1 MSRER
6 LSRRTV
12 LRGALAGLGVAVAL
26 PSLEAMLG
34 RRSALGQNAAAP
46 KRLGVWFWGNGVKLD
61 RWVPELTGS
70 DWQLSEE
77 LAPLADVKDYVS
89 VVSGMNVLSG
99 NQRGHHSGCTGIL
112 SGAPLLAQPH
122 PDSNFRSTFSLP
134 SIDQVAAAEL
144 GTTARF
150 RSIEV
155 GVSKKIEKGEG
166 TTTQFLS
173 HNGADSP
180 NPAEYDPVKVFERL
194 FSDSEAEPLIDA
206 STSLRLS
213 VLDAVKQ
220 DFTALRA
227 RVGTADRQRLD
238 QHFENLRA
246 IERRVSEPAV
256 IRKPPARP
264 AAILDEIARE
274 ELVQRNRIMSDLI
287 ASALSMDMTRV
298 FSVHFSGAFGN
309 TNYWPVK
316 ASSGHH
322 ALTHNEAGDQ
332 PEVHAVTTFIMEQ
345 FAYFLG
351 ALRNAPDGMTGQS
364 VLDNVAILASTDVA
378 DGKGHTLN
386 DYPILVAGKG
396 GGSLVHPG
404 IHYRSNG
411 ENTSN
416 VLLTLLRAA
425 GCTVASVGAG
435 GGLSDTPCTA
445 IEA

>member
-34 RRSALGQNAAAP
+34 RSSALGQSAAAP
-46 KRLGVWFWGNGVKLD
+46 KRLGIWFWGNGVKLD
-61 RWVPELTGS
+61 RWVPELTGPG
-70 DWQLSEE
+70 WQPSEE
-77 LAPLADVKDYVS
+77 LAPLASVKDYVS
-89 VVSGMNVLSG
+89 VVSGMNVKSG
-99 NQRGHHSGCTGIL
+99 NHRGHHSGCTGIL
-112 SGAPLLAQPH
+112 SGAPLLSQPH
-122 PDSNFRSTFSLP
+122 PDSNFRSTFSQP
-134 SIDQVAAAEL
+134 SIDQLAAAEL
-144 GTTARF
+144 GTTTRF
-150 RSIEV
+150 KSVEV
-155 GVSKKIEKGEG
+155 GVSKKVEKGEG

-173 HNGADSP
+173 HNGPDSP

-194 FSDSEAEPLIDA
+194 FSGAEAQPLLDA
-206 STSLRLS
+206 SSALRLS

-227 RVGTADRQRLD
+227 RVGVSDRQRLD

-246 IERRVSEPAV
+246 IERRVSEPSV

-264 AAILDEIARE
+264 ASIVDEVARE
-274 ELVQRNRIMSDLI
+274 ELVQRNQVMSDLV
-287 ASALSMDMTRV
+287 ASALSMDLTRV

-309 TNYWPVK
+309 TSYWPVQ

-322 ALTHNEAGDQ
+322 ALTHNEPGDQ

-345 FAYFLG
+345 FAYFLA
-351 ALRNAPDGMTGQS
+351 ALKKAPDGMTGQS
-364 VLDNVAILASTDVA
+364 VLDNVGILASSDVA
-378 DGKGHTLN
+378 DGKAHSLN
-386 DYPILVAGKG
+386 DYPILIAGKA

-404 IHYRSNG
+404 VHYRSNG
-411 ENTSN
+411 ENTSD

-425 GCTVASVGAG
+425 GCNVSSVGG
-435 GGLSDTPCTA
+435 GAGLSSTPCSA
-445 IEA
+445 IQA